1 MDLEELRRDIAES
14 LDCATS
20 EVGDDDDLLRLGL
33 DSIAVMRLASRWHS
47 RGAKVTFAE
56 LIEFRTLAQWWEFV
70 RTRLDSPVE
79 TPVVQVDET
88 APFELA
94 TMQHA
99 YWIGRADGQPL
110 GGVGAHFYNEFDGQD
125 VDPGRLELAV
135 RSVLARHPMLR
146 AVFHPDGTQQIREQS
161 PWPGLT
167 VHDLRYLAPD
177 YAAQRLE
184 QLRDE
189 ISHRR
194 LDVESGQTFDI
205 QLSLLPDGKTRM
217 HVQIEMLVADAH
229 SFRVLMSDLAAFY
242 DQGAGEVVPV
252 KWNFPSY
259 LATVAAQP
267 DRNRTAAREYWQQR
281 LDTMP
286 GAPELPLAIDPG
298 QVSSHRTTRY
308 HHWLDPQQQS
318 VLQARARE
326 HDITL
331 SVAFLTAFTHVLGA
345 WSSNS
350 SFMINLPL
358 YDRRPVHP
366 DVDQLV
372 GDFTNL
378 LLLEVATGSG
388 SFAGQA
394 KATQE
399 RMRADAAHA
408 SYTGIEVLRDL
419 SRRRGGQ
426 PVGAPVVFTS
436 ALSLGELFD
445 AEVRRCFGTPGYTMS
460 QTPQVWLD
468 YQVTER
474 EGGLYLNWDV
484 VEELF
489 PAGMCA
495 EMFAAYRRII
505 GWLLA
510 EQDWA
515 QPLPSLLSSATLL
528 KRANANATAAP
539 TRERLLHHD
548 FFERARMRPERPAVL
563 WDSTGS
569 WTYGELA
576 GRAQA
581 LADDLIARGMR
592 PGDAVAVTVPKGPGQ
607 ILAVLGVLRAGGTY
621 VPIGVD
627 QPAARRERII
637 SRADARF
644 SLTEDDLPSSAVP
657 LRDEP
662 LAGDPEAPAYLL
674 FTSGSTGEPKGV
686 MVPHTAALNTLDD
699 LIERFHIGP
708 SDRVLGVSALDFD
721 LSVFDIFAM
730 LSAGGAVVTISEET
744 RRDPSAWVEQVLRHD
759 ITIWQSVPAVLDLV
773 LTEAGSRKLPLR
785 LALLG
790 GDWVGLNLAPQFP
803 GQLVALGGTTE
814 TAIHSTVQLVP
825 VPLPEHWR
833 SVPYGVPLQNQLM
846 RVVDEHGRDC
856 PDWVAGEL
864 WIGGKSVALG
874 YTGDPSRTA
883 AQFVTHEGQRWYRTG
898 DEARYWPDGTV
909 EFLGRRDFQLKIRG
923 HRIEPG
929 EIEVALESDPLVKRA
944 VVFAVG
950 EGEHRQLAA
959 AVTGS
964 PDTAALRDLLIE
976 RVPAYMIPGIIT
988 VLDEFPLSANGK
1000 IDRRRLEQLITVD
1013 SGAEME
1019 PAQGEIEETVARLWS
1034 ELLGVAQIGRQHNF
1048 FALGGDSLI
1057 ATKLLARL
1065 RAEALGGVQL
1075 RHLFSSP
1082 TLREFSAHLLRGSA
1096 EVKQRSIEEDLEH
1109 RHDPF
1114 PPTDVQRAYWIGRT
1128 DDFALGGVGSHWYW
1142 EFDGSDVDIARLE
1155 DAVNRLVQRH
1165 EMLRA
1170 VFDDDGNQ
1178 RILAE
1183 VPRFTI
1189 GVHDDLGKMRDEL
1202 SQRIPDPARWPLIEI
1217 QAVPYGENKMRLGF
1231 SFDYIVLDALSI
1243 VIFFSELSTLYGD
1256 LDAELP
1262 TLGVSFRDYVLREAS
1277 GFDDAAAYWLKR
1289 LDTLAPAA
1297 PLPLAKDPAT
1307 LTKPVFHR
1315 RESLLTPSQWK
1326 AIVDT
1331 ARTHQLTPASVL
1343 ATAFA
1348 EVLSVYSGADQ
1359 HTLNATMF
1367 HRDDVHPDINAIL
1380 GDFTSLLLVG
1390 HHAEPG
1396 DRWLDT
1402 VQRLQRDMWDGMQNG
1417 AVSALW
1423 VLREVARRSQSDAV
1437 SMPIVFTSALGV
1449 APDLV
1454 NMRFPFGSLIWGI
1467 SQTPQVW
1474 LDNQVMERDG
1484 GLSFNW
1490 DSVDELFPDGLL
1502 DAMFEAYRNL
1512 LGWLAEGNWERPVPE
1527 LMPAAQ
1533 RAIRATVNAT
1543 GGDRP
1548 WRTLHEPFFTNDQ
1561 SRLAVVY
1568 RDQRLT
1574 YGELAAQAL
1583 QVAGGLVREGVK
1595 PGDTVAVTLPRG
1607 ADQIAAVLGVLAAGA
1622 AYVPVGVDQPLARR
1636 ERIYAKAGVR
1646 TVIDSLY
1653 EGGPPLEAP
1662 IHADP
1667 GSLAYIIFTSG
1678 STGEP
1683 KGVEITHAAAA
1694 NTVDDINS
1702 RHSIGPD
1709 DRVLAVSSLDFDLS
1723 VYDIFGLLSA
1733 GGAVVLIDDED
1744 RREARL
1750 WSQLVTDNRVTVW
1763 NSVPALLDM
1772 LLMVAG
1778 ESSLRAL
1785 RTVLVSGDWVGL
1797 DLPGRLKVASP
1808 EARFVAMGGATE
1820 ASIWSNA
1827 IEVEEVPPHWRSIP
1841 YGTPLRNQSYRVT
1854 DRRGRDCPD
1863 WVPGELRIGGVGVA
1877 LGYRGEPG
1885 LTAAQF
1891 VTDEA
1896 GERWY
1901 RTGDQGRYWPDGTLE
1916 FLGRLDFQVKIR
1928 GHRIELGEI
1937 EAVAAEHDGVSRAV
1951 AVTTGSR
1958 LALAVFAPF
1967 SEVDVEA
1974 LGKTLAARLPSY
1986 MVPEQ
1991 IQILEQ
1997 IPLSPNGKVDRA
2009 AVRLT
2014 FEASAVEP
2022 VDETPVGEAEK
2033 LVAELWAQ
2041 LLGDD
2046 AFIGRQRSFFALGGD
2061 SLLATRL
2068 LELMRQRLGV
2078 VLTLRQLF
2086 AAPTVAQ
2093 LAVLVAA
2100 QPGDFEEGVI

>member
-1 MDLEELRRDIAES
+1 LDLEELRRDIAES

-20 EVGDDDDLLRLGL
+20 DVGDDVDLLRLGL
-33 DSIAVMRLASRWHS
+33 DSIAVMRLASRWHA

-56 LIEFRTLAQWWEFV
+56 LIEYRTVAQWWELA
-70 RTRLDSPVE
+70 RTRLDGPVS
-79 TPVVQVDET
+79 TAVVRADEA
-88 APFELA
+88 APFPLA

-99 YWIGRADGQPL
+99 YWIGRAEGQPL
-110 GGVGAHFYNEFDGQD
+110 GGVGAHFYNEFDGRE
-125 VDPGRLELAV
+125 VDPGRLEEAV
-135 RSVLARHPMLR
+135 RSVLDRHPMLR
-146 AVFHPDGTQQIREQS
+146 AVFHPDGTQQIQPRS

-167 VHDLRYLAPD
+167 VHDLRELGEPDLAE
-177 YAAQRLE
+177 RLE
-184 QLRDE
+184 WLRDQ

-194 LDVESGQTFDI
+194 LDAESGQTFDV
-205 QLSLLPDGKTRM
+205 QLSLLPGGATRM

-242 DQGAGEVVPV
+242 AGDGSMLAPIE
-252 KWNFPSY
+252 WNFPSY

-267 DRNRTAAREYWQQR
+267 DQNRDAARQYWQQR
-281 LDTMP
+281 LETLP
-286 GAPELPLAIDPG
+286 GAPQLPLAVDPG
-298 QVSSHRTTRY
+298 QVSGHRTTRY
-308 HHWLDPQQQS
+308 HHWLDPEQQS
-318 VLQARARE
+318 VLQSRARE

-331 SVAFLTAFTHVLGA
+331 SVAFLTAFVQVLGRWGA
-345 WSSNS
+345 GNQ
-350 SFMINLPL
+350 FMINLPL

-366 DVDQLV
+366 DVDLLV

-378 LLLEVATGSG
+378 LLLGVRTGDGPFAT
-388 SFAGQA
+388 QA
-394 KATQE
+394 KATQD
-399 RMRADAAHA
+399 RMRADAAQA
-408 SYTGIEVLRDL
+408 AYTGVEVLRDL
-419 SRRRGGQ
+419 SRRAGGQ

-445 AEVRRCFGTPGYTMS
+445 AGVRERFGTPGYTMS

-484 VEELF
+484 VDELF

-495 EMFAAYRRII
+495 EMFAAYRRVVD
-505 GWLLA
+505 WLLA
-510 EQDWA
+510 EPDWA
-515 QPLPSLLSSATLL
+515 QPLPELLSPATLEV
-528 KRANANATAAP
+528 RARANATAKP
-539 TRERLLHHD
+539 VRERLLHQD
-548 FFERARMRPERPAVL
+548 FFELAKTSPDSPAVL
-563 WDSTGS
+563 WGENES
-569 WTYGELA
+569 WSYGELA

-581 LADDLIARGMR
+581 LADELVSRGMR
-592 PGDAVAVTVPKGPGQ
+592 PGDAVSVTVPKGPGQ

-621 VPIGVD
+621 VPVGLD
-627 QPAARRERII
+627 QPLARRERIA
-637 SRADARF
+637 SRAGTRF
-644 SLTEDDLPSSAVP
+644 ALTEEDLPAAGVP
-657 LRDEP
+657 LRDEELP
-662 LAGDPEAPAYLL
+662 GDPAAPAYLL

-699 LIERFHIGP
+699 LIERFHIGA
-708 SDRVLGVSALDFD
+708 SDRVLAVSALDFD
-721 LSVFDIFAM
+721 LSVFDMFAM
-730 LSAGGAVVTISEET
+730 LCAGGAVVTISEET
-744 RRDPSAWVEQVLRHD
+744 RRDPAHWAELVRRHR

-773 LTEAGSRKLPLR
+773 LTAAGEKQLPLR

-790 GDWVGLNLAPQFP
+790 GDWVALNLAPRFP

-814 TAIHSTVQLVP
+814 TAIHSTVQIVP
-825 VPLPEHWR
+825 VPLPENWR
-833 SVPYGVPLQNQLM
+833 SVPYGVPLHNQLM

-874 YTGDPSRTA
+874 YTGDPGRTA
-883 AQFVTHEGQRWYRTG
+883 AQFVEYAGQRWYRTG

-929 EIEVALESDPLVKRA
+929 EIEVVLESDPKVLRA
-944 VVFAVG
+944 VVVAVG
-950 EGEHRQLAA
+950 EGENRRLAA
-959 AVTGS
+959 AVTG
-964 PDTAALRDLLIE
+964 PADVAVLRDLLVE
-976 RVPAYMIPGIIT
+976 RVPSYMIPGVIA
-988 VLDEFPLSANGK
+988 VVDELPLSANGK
-1000 IDRRRLEQLITVD
+1000 IDRPRLGQLIASD
-1013 SGAEME
+1013 SATELE
-1019 PAQGEIEETVARLWS
+1019 PAQGEIEETLARLWS
-1034 ELLGVAQIGRQHNF
+1034 ELLEVPQIGRQHNF

-1065 RAEALGGVQL
+1065 RAEGLGGVQL

-1082 TLREFSAHLLRGSA
+1082 ALSDFAAHLSRA
-1096 EVKQRSIEEDLEH
+1096 EAPPRAPEIQPDPAH
-1109 RHDPF
+1109 RNDPF
-1114 PPTDVQRAYWIGRT
+1114 PPTDVQRAYWLGRT
-1128 DDFALGGVGSHWYW
+1128 DDFDLGGVGSHWYW
-1142 EFDGSDVDIARLE
+1142 EFDGSGVDVARLE
-1155 DAVNRLVQRH
+1155 EAVNRLVQRH

-1178 RILAE
+1178 RVLAE
-1183 VPRFTI
+1183 VPRFCVGI
-1189 GVHDDLGKMRDEL
+1189 HDDLAKMRDEL
-1202 SQRIPDPARWPLIEI
+1202 SQRVPDPARWPLIEI
-1217 QAVPYGENKMRLGF
+1217 QAVPYGEGQLRLGF

-1243 VIFFSELSTLYGD
+1243 VIFFSELSTLYSD

-1262 TLGVSFRDYVLREAS
+1262 PLGVSFRDYVLRETP
-1277 GFDDAAAYWLKR
+1277 GTQEAADYWLGR
-1289 LDTLAPAA
+1289 LGSLAPAA

-1307 LTKPVFHR
+1307 LAAPVFYR
-1315 RESLLTPSQWK
+1315 REGLLTPSQWE
-1326 AIVDT
+1326 AITGT
-1331 ARTHQLTPASVL
+1331 ARAHQITPASVL

-1348 EVLSVYSGADQ
+1348 EVLSAYSGADK

-1402 VQRLQRDMWDGMQNG
+1402 VRRLQDDMWDGMQNG

-1423 VLREVARRSQSDAV
+1423 VLRELARRSQSDAV

-1474 LDNQVMERDG
+1474 LDNQVMEREG

-1490 DSVDELFPDGLL
+1490 DSVDELFPAGLL
-1502 DAMFEAYRNL
+1502 DAMFDGYRNL
-1512 LGWLAEGNWERPVPE
+1512 LLWLAEGDWERPLPDLV
-1527 LMPAAQ
+1527 PAAQ
-1533 RAIRATVNAT
+1533 HAVRAKVNDTA
-1543 GGDRP
+1543 GQAP
-1548 WRTLHEPFFTNDQ
+1548 WRTLHEQFFSNDPD
-1561 SRLAVVY
+1561 RLAVVLGE
-1568 RDQRLT
+1568 QQLT
-1574 YGELAAQAL
+1574 YGELRARAL
-1583 QVAGGLVREGVK
+1583 QVAGELTRQGVK

-1607 ADQIAAVLGVLAAGA
+1607 PEQIAAVLGVLAAGA
-1622 AYVPVGVDQPLARR
+1622 AYVPVGVEQPAARR
-1636 ERIYAKAGVR
+1636 ERIYAKASV
-1646 TVIDSLY
+1646 TSVIDTVLTG
-1653 EGGPPLEAP
+1653 EPLAEP
-1662 IHADP
+1662 VYADP

-1683 KGVEITHAAAA
+1683 KGVEITHAAAV
-1694 NTVDDINS
+1694 NTIADIND
-1702 RHSIGPD
+1702 RHSISSS
-1709 DRVLAVSSLDFDLS
+1709 DRVLALSALDFDLS

-1733 GGAVVLIDDED
+1733 GGALVLIDDND

-1750 WSQLVTDNRVTVW
+1750 WLRLIEENEVTVW

-1772 LLMVAG
+1772 LLTVAG
-1778 ESSLRAL
+1778 GQAVRSL

-1797 DLPGRLKVASP
+1797 DLPGRLREASP
-1808 EARFVAMGGATE
+1808 EACFVAMGGATE

-1827 IEVEEVPPHWRSIP
+1827 IEVGEVPPEWKSIP
-1841 YGTPLRNQSYRVT
+1841 YGTPLRNQRYRVS
-1854 DRRGRDCPD
+1854 DSRDRDCPD
-1863 WVPGELRIGGVGVA
+1863 WVPGELRIGGAGVA

-1896 GERWY
+1896 GGRWY

-1937 EAVAAEHDGVSRAV
+1937 EAVAAEYPGVARAV
-1951 AVTTGSR
+1951 AVTSGPK
-1958 LALAVFAPF
+1958 LALAVLAPGATL
-1967 SEVDVEA
+1967 DT
-1974 LGKTLAARLPSY
+1974 KTLTKALAERLPSY

-1991 IQILEQ
+1991 IQVLEQ
-1997 IPLSPNGKVDRA
+1997 IPLSANGKVDRS
-2009 AVRLT
+2009 AVRQL
-2014 FEASAVEP
+2014 FESSTAEVT
-2022 VDETPVGEAEK
+2022 DESPAGEAEK
-2033 LVAELWAQ
+2033 LIAEMWAK

-2046 AFIGRQRSFFALGGD
+2046 VVIGRQRSFFALGGD

-2068 LELMRQRLGV
+2068 LELIRQRTGV

-2093 LAVLVAA
+2093 LAALVESPA
-2100 QPGDFEEGVI
+2100 GDFEEGVI

>member
-1 MDLEELRRDIAES
+1 MEIEDLRRDIAES
-14 LDCATS
+14 LDCPPAD
-20 EVGDDDDLLRLGL
+20 VRDDDDLLRLGL
-33 DSIAVMRLASRWHS
+33 DSIAVMRLASRWHAQ
-47 RGAKVTFAE
+47 GANVTFAE
-56 LIEFRTLAQWWEFV
+56 LIEFRTLAQWWEFAQ
-70 RTRLDSPVE
+70 TRMGDSPKT
-79 TPVVQVDET
+79 TPAITVDES
-88 APFELA
+88 AAFPLA

-110 GGVGAHFYNEFDGQD
+110 GGVGAHFYNEFDGEN
-125 VDPGRLELAV
+125 VDPARLETAV
-135 RSVLARHPMLR
+135 RCVLARHPMLR
-146 AVFHPDGTQQIREQS
+146 AVFHPDGTQQIRPHS
-161 PWPGLT
+161 AWPGLT
-167 VHDLRYLAPD
+167 VHDLRYLD
-177 YAAQRLE
+177 AAFAQQRLE

-194 LDVESGQTFDI
+194 LNVEKGQTFDI
-205 QLSLLPDGKTRM
+205 QLSLLPEGKTRM

-229 SFRVLMSDLAAFY
+229 SFRVLMSDLAAYY
-242 DQGAGEVVPV
+242 DNWGVGLVPIE
-252 KWNFPSY
+252 WNFPSY

-267 DRNRTAAREYWQQR
+267 DRNRSVARDYWQQR
-281 LDTMP
+281 LDTFP
-286 GAPELPLAIDPG
+286 GAPQLPLAQDPS
-298 QVSSHRTTRY
+298 QVSQHRTTRY
-308 HHWLDPQQQS
+308 FHWLDPQQQA
-318 VLQARARE
+318 LLNTRARQ

-345 WSSNS
+345 WSTTTD
-350 SFMINLPL
+350 FMINLPL

-366 DVDQLV
+366 EVDKLV

-378 LLLEVATGSG
+378 LLLEVHTGPQA
-388 SFAGQA
+388 FAALA
-394 KATQE
+394 KATQD
-399 RMRADAAHA
+399 RMRTDAANA
-408 SYTGIEVLRDL
+408 AYSGVDVLRDL

-426 PVGAPVVFTS
+426 AVGAPVVFTS

-445 AEVRRCFGTPGYTMS
+445 AEVRRCFGAPGYTMS

-489 PAGMCA
+489 PQGMC
-495 EMFAAYRRII
+495 EQMFGAYRRII
-505 GWLLA
+505 SWLLA
-510 EQDWA
+510 QENWD
-515 QPLPSLLSSATLL
+515 QPLPDMLSSAVHATRS
-528 KRANANATAAP
+528 RANDTAAP
-539 TRERLLHHD
+539 RNIRLLHHD
-548 FFERARMRPERPAVL
+548 FFERARMRPERTAVL
-563 WDSTGS
+563 WDKDGS

-581 LADDLIARGMR
+581 LADDLIARGMK

-607 ILAVLGVLRAGGTY
+607 VLAVLGVLRAGGTY
-621 VPIGVD
+621 VPIGID
-627 QPAARRERII
+627 QPAARRERITA
-637 SRADARF
+637 RANAAF
-644 SLTEDDLPSSAVP
+644 TITEADLPAVAVP

-662 LAGDPEAPAYLL
+662 LPGDPNAPAYLL

-730 LSAGGAVVTISEET
+730 LSAGGALVTVSEET
-744 RRDPSAWVEQVLRHD
+744 RRDPEAWVDLVLRHD

-773 LTEAGSRKLPLR
+773 LTAAGERVLPLR

-790 GDWVGLNLAPQFP
+790 GDWVALNLAPRFP

-833 SVPYGVPLQNQLM
+833 SVPYGVPLHNQLM
-846 RVVDEHGRDC
+846 RVVDAHGRDC

-864 WIGGKSVALG
+864 WIGGHSVALG
-874 YTGDPSRTA
+874 YTGDPDRTA
-883 AQFVTHEGQRWYRTG
+883 AQFVTHQGQRWYRTG

-944 VVFAVG
+944 VVLAIG
-950 EGEHRQLAA
+950 EGGNRQLAA

-964 PDTAALRDLLIE
+964 PDPAALRDLLVD
-976 RVPAYMIPGIIT
+976 RVPAYMIPGVIA

-1013 SGAEME
+1013 SGGDMQE
-1019 PAQGEIEETVARLWS
+1019 PEGETEQTVAALWS

-1065 RAEALGGVQL
+1065 RILGLGGVQL

-1082 TLREFSAHLLRGSA
+1082 TLREFAAHLTPEAAPAPL
-1096 EVKQRSIEEDLEH
+1096 KPIEHDPEH
-1109 RHDPF
+1109 RNDPF
-1114 PPTDVQRAYWIGRT
+1114 PPTDVQRAYWLGRS

-1142 EFDGSDVDIARLE
+1142 EFEGSDVDVARLE
-1155 DAVNRLVQRH
+1155 EAVNRLVQRH

-1170 VFDDDGNQ
+1170 IFDDDGNQ

-1189 GVHDDLGKMRDEL
+1189 GIRDDAEAMRAEL

-1217 QAVPYGENKMRLGF
+1217 QSAGNRLGF

-1243 VIFFSELSTLYGD
+1243 VIFFSELSTLYSD
-1256 LDAELP
+1256 LDAALP
-1262 TLGVSFRDYVLREAS
+1262 ELGVSFRDYVRREAE
-1277 GFDDAAAYWLKR
+1277 GHEDAAAYWLKR
-1289 LDTLAPAA
+1289 LDSLTPAA

-1315 RESLLTPSQWK
+1315 REDFLNPAQWK
-1326 AIVDT
+1326 AIVET
-1331 ARTHQLTPASVL
+1331 ARAHQVTPASVL
-1343 ATAFA
+1343 AAAYA
-1348 EVLSVYSGADQ
+1348 EVLSAFSGADQ

-1367 HRDDVHPDINAIL
+1367 HRDDVHPDINNIL

-1396 DRWLDT
+1396 DSWLDT
-1402 VQRLQRDMWDGMQNG
+1402 VQRLQKDMWDGMQNG

-1423 VLREVARRSQSDAV
+1423 VLRELARRQQGDAV

-1454 NMRFPFGSLIWGI
+1454 NMRFPFGSLSWGI

-1474 LDNQVMERDG
+1474 LDNQVMEREG
-1484 GLSFNW
+1484 GLAFNW
-1490 DSVDELFPDGLL
+1490 DSVDELFPENLL
-1502 DAMFEAYRNL
+1502 DTMFAAYRNL
-1512 LGWLAEGNWERPVPE
+1512 LVWLAEGNWNSPVPDM
-1527 LMPAAQ
+1527 LPASQ
-1533 RAIRATVNAT
+1533 RAIRAQVNNT
-1543 GGDRP
+1543 SGERP
-1548 WRTLHEPFFTNDQ
+1548 WRTLHEPFFTAGPAGV
-1561 SRLAVVY
+1561 AVIH
-1568 RDQRLT
+1568 RDVSLT
-1574 YGELAAQAL
+1574 YGELRAKAL
-1583 QVAGGLVREGVK
+1583 TIAGTLVSKGVK

-1607 ADQIAAVLGVLAAGA
+1607 PGQIAAVLGVLAAGA
-1622 AYVPVGVDQPLARR
+1622 AYVPVGVEQPLARR
-1636 ERIYAKAGVR
+1636 ERIYAKAGVKAIIN
-1646 TVIDSLY
+1646 TELSFDD
-1653 EGGPPLEAP
+1653 GPALTEPVY
-1662 IHADP
+1662 ADP
-1667 GSLAYIIFTSG
+1667 NALAYIIFTSG

-1683 KGVEITHAAAA
+1683 KGVEITHAAAV
-1694 NTVDDINS
+1694 NTIDDINT
-1702 RHSIGPD
+1702 RHHVGPQ
-1709 DRVLAVSSLDFDLS
+1709 DRVLAISALDFDLS

-1733 GGAVVLIDDED
+1733 GGALVLIDDED

-1750 WSQLVTDNRVTVW
+1750 WAQLVPQHGITVW

-1772 LLMVAG
+1772 LLTVSQPQALA
-1778 ESSLRAL
+1778 SL

-1797 DLPGRLKVASP
+1797 DLPGRLKNASP
-1808 EARFVAMGGATE
+1808 SATFVAMGGATE
-1820 ASIWSNA
+1820 AAIWSNA
-1827 IEVEEVPPHWRSIP
+1827 IEVTEVPPHWKSIP
-1841 YGTPLRNQSYRVT
+1841 YGTPLRNQAYRVT
-1854 DRRGRDCPD
+1854 DHRGRDCPD
-1863 WVPGELRIGGVGVA
+1863 WVPGELRIGGAGVA

-1891 VTDEA
+1891 VT
-1896 GERWY
+1896 GEDGQRWY

-1937 EAVAAEHDGVSRAV
+1937 EAVAAEHPGVSRAV
-1951 AVTTGSR
+1951 AVVAGPGI
-1958 LALAVFAPF
+1958 ALGVFAPF
-1967 SEVDVEA
+1967 SEVDLDA
-1974 LGKTLAARLPSY
+1974 LARTLAERLPSY
-1986 MVPEQ
+1986 MVPDQ
-1991 IQILEQ
+1991 IQLLEQ
-1997 IPLSPNGKVDRA
+1997 IPLSANGKVDRT
-2009 AVRLT
+2009 AVRQLFGNT
-2014 FEASAVEP
+2014 IAEAASEQPA
-2022 VDETPVGEAEK
+2022 GEAEK
-2033 LVAELWAQ
+2033 LLAELWAQ
-2041 LLGDD
+2041 LLGDGTP
-2046 AFIGRQRSFFALGGD
+2046 IGRHRSFFALGGD

-2068 LELMRQRLGV
+2068 LELMRQRFGV

-2086 AAPTVAQ
+2086 AAPTIAQ
-2093 LAVLVAA
+2093 LAAFVDV